1 MWKHQDS
8 ATLTE
13 LKASNGPG
21 LGNRN
26 FLASENSFGKLNSQ
40 FLKKNSIIKP
50 VDYFSKPSISTFRHM
65 EVMEMITINIF

>member
-13 LKASNGPG
+13 LKASNSPG

-40 FLKKNSIIKP
+40 FLNSIIKP
-50 VDYFSKPSISTFRHM
+50 VDYFSKPSISTFRHT